1 MSYTPQFVLDF
12 REILQSSISK
22 IVMHRNTTHLQ
33 TLEAIASNSKWI
45 SLIQNFP
52 HNRFLTLDKTS

>member
-22 IVMHRNTTHLQ
+22 IVMHRKYHTFADTRG
-33 TLEAIASNSKWI
+33 NSKQFKMDQLNTEF
-45 SLIQNFP
+45 SSQQVSD
-52 HNRFLTLDKTS
+52 TG